1 MPRYM
6 IAAVLSAVVL
16 CSCAPARPLT
26 DSEVYSFC
34 LMDDSFYEFENCDSE
49 QDICN
54 DFREVVQAEYA
65 GLGSCL
71 AACNETANR
80 LWTVRYVGNC
90 LPKINKGQDWCIQ
103 FCRRKYPAS

>member
-1 MPRYM
+1 MSRYVL
-6 IAAVLSAVVL
+6 AAVACAALL
-16 CSCAPARPLT
+16 CACAPARPLT

-34 LMDDSFYEFENCDSE
+34 LMDDSFYDINECDSE

-54 DFREVVQAEYA
+54 DFREVVQAEYS

-80 LWTVRYVGNC
+80 LWSVRYVGNC
-90 LPKINKGQDWCIQ
+90 LPKINKGQDWCLQ